1 MIKLEKL
8 KINYSEFCYFFT
20 LTRKEQIAYF
30 FSLYDSID
38 QKRGD
43 LDVEK
48 LKGFFKMLKDVFFK
62 MLKDVEDNPPL
73 TSKTSKTKDD
83 NEEKIDVMID
93 DEIIMLESD
102 SLRAIRD
109 VATRFMQFGYIL
121 ERDKKSEE
129 LFKRDKVTRYLRV
142 FKIIDQI
149 QSFSLS

>member
-1 MIKLEKL
+1 MKLEKL

-20 LTRKEQIAYF
+20 LTRQEQLSYF

-38 QKRGD
+38 AEKGNI
-43 LDVEK
+43 DVEK
-48 LKGFFKMLKDVFFK
+48 LKGFFKMLKE
-62 MLKDVEDNPPL
+62 VEDDVTPSPKD
-73 TSKTSKTKDD
+73 SKQKQD
-83 NEEKIDVMID
+83 NEEIIDVMID
-93 DEIIMLESD
+93 DEIIMLESN
-102 SLRAIRD
+102 SIRAIRD
-109 VATRFMQFGYIL
+109 VATKFMHFGYIL

>member
-38 QKRGD
+38 QRRGD

-48 LKGFFKMLKDVFFK
+48 LKGFFKMLKDV
-62 MLKDVEDNPPL
+62 EDNPPI
-73 TSKTSKTKDD
+73 TSKKSKTKDS
-83 NEEKIDVMID
+83 NEEIIDVMID

-109 VATRFMQFGYIL
+109 VVTRFMQFGYIL
-121 ERDKKSEE
+121 QRDKKSEE

>member
-1 MIKLEKL
+1 MKLEKL

-20 LTRKEQIAYF
+20 LTQKEQLTYF

-38 QKRGD
+38 PKRGD
-43 LDVEK
+43 LDIEK
-48 LKGFFKMLKDVFFK
+48 LKGFFKMLKDV
-62 MLKDVEDNPPL
+62 EDNTTTTP
-73 TSKTSKTKDD
+73 KDSRQKRD
-83 NEEKIDVMID
+83 NEEIIDVMID
-93 DEIIMLESD
+93 DEIIMLESN
-102 SLRAIRD
+102 SIRAIRD
-109 VATRFMQFGYIL
+109 VATKFMHFGYIL